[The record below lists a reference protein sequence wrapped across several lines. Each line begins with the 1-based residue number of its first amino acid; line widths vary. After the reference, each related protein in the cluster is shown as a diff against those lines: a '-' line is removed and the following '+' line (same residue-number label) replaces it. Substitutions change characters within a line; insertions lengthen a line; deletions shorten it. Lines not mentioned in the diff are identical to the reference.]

1 MRNRLL
7 LLGLALPALAGPLL
21 LARPSGS
28 GAQEKT
34 AAKAP
39 SATEALFF
47 EKEILPILK
56 ASCIKCHGGPGQGG
70 PKLRSGL
77 SLRSRAGLLKGGD
90 RGPAVSLTH
99 PETSLLLKAINYQGG
114 LEMPPSGKLPAK
126 QIETLTRWVKMGAP
140 WVGGTA
146 EVAAPAHKGLQVTAE
161 DRNYWAYRPIKRPAV
176 PAVKDRAWVRNP
188 IDAFLLAGVE
198 AKGLSPAPPADRTAL
213 IRRVYY
219 DLTGLPPSPEE
230 IDAFAR
236 DESADAYERLVDRLL
251 KSPHYGEKW
260 ARHWLDIVR
269 YAETNGFERD
279 SAKPFAWRYRDYV
292 IDAFN
297 NDKPFDLFVREQL
310 AGDLLDRVTP
320 ESLIA
325 TGYYRLGQWDDE
337 PADRLLARYDV
348 LDGVVSTTAQAFLGM
363 SVGCARCHD
372 HKKDPI
378 PQKDYYRL
386 LAFFHN
392 ITDMNG
398 KNTRRIQSAEERLA
412 QEKLLRERQAREAE
426 WASQIY
432 QRGQR
437 FAVALAEKKGI
448 RVSELPPSDLVGL
461 TYRFYRDTWDNLP
474 DFDALKHEAAG
485 PIAHNYFTLAPAS
498 RAEAIGLLFEGKL
511 RVPQAGAYTFRL
523 ESTDGARLLLDGSA
537 VLDRPGKGRQSASA
551 TVKLRAG
558 LVPVRLEYFNGYDR
572 PHLKVDW
579 SGPGVPRR
587 PLTEPATASAHGS
600 EPALLPSSRLS
611 GQTWTYTFERQAT
624 GWQHPDFDAKDWKTG
639 EGGFGTFG
647 TPGAVVR
654 TVWATPDIYLRRAF
668 QVDGLPQHL
677 ALDLHH
683 DDDAQIYLN
692 GTLIHRAKGYT
703 VKYGR
708 VQLGPEALKPLK
720 RGTNVLAVHCRQ
732 TTGGQYIDVGLLTG
746 LEAPDLAALIR
757 RHGAEVLGGA
767 AVREYVALVARLEQS
782 RKAKPV
788 ETGLEVMCVT
798 QAGAVPTHV
807 LIRGNPGSKGEP
819 VAAGFPEVL
828 EGPQAKSR
836 PIPAA
841 AGRLALADWLTDPRN
856 SLTARVLANRLWQYH
871 FGRGIVPTPNDFG
884 KLGEPP
890 THPELLDWL
899 ASELVSG
906 GWKLKRMH
914 KLILLSSAYR
924 MSSKGNDKALRVD
937 PANAL
942 FWRFNMRRL
951 TAEEVR
957 DSMLAVSGRL
967 NLKMGGPSIYPPI
980 AKEVLAGQ
988 SVPGAGWKTSP
999 PEEAAR
1005 RSVYVHVKR
1014 SLQVPILAQFDQA
1027 DTDSSCPVRFT
1038 TTVPT
1043 QALGVLNGE
1052 FSNEQAALFA
1062 QRLGKEA
1069 PGSLEAQV
1077 RRAIRL
1083 TTGRVPSAEEV
1094 RGEVAFVRQLQER
1107 NRLAEPEA
1115 LRFYCL
1121 MMLNANEFIY
1131 LD

>member
-1 MRNRLL
+1 MRNRVLALLCLAVPAGAALL
-7 LLGLALPALAGPLL
+7 LSRPAA
-21 LARPSGS
+21 S
-28 GAQEKT
+28 GAQDKT
-34 AAKAP
+34 AAAKAP
-39 SATEALFF
+39 SPTEALFF

-56 ASCIKCHGGPGQGG
+56 ANCFKCHTGK
-70 PKLRSGL
+70 KLRGGL
-77 SLRSRAGLLKGGD
+77 SLAGRAGLLKGGD
-90 RGPAVSLTH
+90 TGPAVALDR

-126 QIETLTRWVKMGAP
+126 QIEALTRWVKMGAP
-140 WVGGTA
+140 WVGGAA
-146 EVAAPAHKGLQVTAE
+146 EAAAPAHKGLHVTAE
-161 DRNYWAYRPIKRPAV
+161 DREYWAYRPIRRPAV

-188 IDAFLLAGVE
+188 IDAFILAGVE
-198 AKGLSPAPPADRTAL
+198 AKGLTPAPPADRTAL
-213 IRRVYY
+213 IRRVCY
-219 DLTGLPPSPEE
+219 DLTGLPPTPAE
-230 IDAFAR
+230 IDAFVR
-236 DESADAYERLVDRLL
+236 DDSADAYERLVDRLL
-251 KSPHYGEKW
+251 KSPHYGEMW

-279 SAKPFAWRYRDYV
+279 NAKPFAWRYRDYV

-297 NDKPFDLFVREQL
+297 NDKPFDQFLREQL
-310 AGDLLDRVTP
+310 AGDLLEKVTP
-320 ESLIA
+320 ASLIA

-337 PADRLLARYDV
+337 PADRLLAKYDV

-378 PQKDYYRL
+378 PQRDYYRL

-392 ITDMNG
+392 LTDMNG
-398 KNTRRIQSAEERLA
+398 KNTRRVQSPEERLAEERL
-412 QEKLLRERQAREAE
+412 QRERQAREAE
-426 WASQIY
+426 LARQVY
-432 QRGQR
+432 QREQR
-437 FAVALAEKKGI
+437 FAVALAEKKGL

-461 TYRFYRDTWDNLP
+461 TYRFYRDTWDRLP
-474 DFDALKHEAAG
+474 DFDALKPEAAG
-485 PIAHNYFTLAPAS
+485 PVAHNYFTLAPAS
-498 RAEAIGLLFEGKL
+498 RAEAIGLVFEGKL
-511 RVPQAGAYTFRL
+511 QVPQAGAYTFAL
-523 ESTDGARLLLDGSA
+523 ESTDGARLLLDGKA
-537 VLDRPGKGRQSASA
+537 VLDRPGKGRQSATA
-551 TVKLRAG
+551 TVSLRAG
-558 LVPVRLEYFNGYDR
+558 LVPVRLEYFNGYER
-572 PHLKVDW
+572 PQLKVEW
-579 SGPGVPRR
+579 SGPDVPRR
-587 PLTEPATASAHGS
+587 PLTEPAPATAR
-600 EPALLPSSRLS
+600 EPEPTLVPSSRLR
-611 GQTWTYTFERQAT
+611 GQTWTYTFERQVV
-624 GWQHPDFDAKDWKTG
+624 GWQHPDYDAKDWKAG
-639 EGGFGTFG
+639 KGGFGTFG

-654 TVWATPDIYLRRAF
+654 TVWATPDIWLRRTF
-668 QVDGLPQHL
+668 QVDALPQQL
-677 ALDLHH
+677 ALELHH

-703 VKYGR
+703 VKYHR
-708 VQLGPEALKPLK
+708 VQLGPEAVQLLR
-720 RGTNVLAVHCRQ
+720 RGTNLLAVHCRQ

-746 LEAPDLAALIR
+746 PEVPDLATLIR
-757 RHGAEVLGGA
+757 RHGAEVLGA
-767 AVREYVALVARLEQS
+767 AEVAQYQDLATRLERI
-782 RKAKPV
+782 RKAKPAA
-788 ETGLEVMCVT
+788 TGLEVMCVT
-798 QAGAVPTHV
+798 QTGAVPTHV
-807 LIRGNPGSKGEP
+807 LIRGNPGARGEP

-828 EGPQAKSR
+828 SDPQAKA
-836 PIPAA
+836 PPVPAA
-841 AGRLALADWLTDPRN
+841 TGRLALADWLTDPRN
-856 SLTARVLANRLWQYH
+856 PLTARVLANRLWQYH
-871 FGRGIVPTPNDFG
+871 IGRGIVPTPNDFG

-914 KLILLSSAYR
+914 KLILLSNAYR
-924 MSSKGNDKALRVD
+924 MSAKGNDKALRAD
-937 PANAL
+937 PANTL
-942 FWRFNMRRL
+942 FWRYNMRRL

-999 PEEAAR
+999 PEEASR

-1043 QALGVLNGE
+1043 QALGALNGE

-1062 QRLGKEA
+1062 RRLNKEA
-1069 PGSLEAQV
+1069 PGNLEDQL

-1094 RGEVAFVRQLQER
+1094 RGDVAFVRRLQER
-1107 NRLAEPEA
+1107 NQLAEPEA

-1121 MMLNANEFIY
+1121 MLLNANEFIY